1 VSHSKRVEGPAPIAS
16 PLAASTAP
24 SNLKAIVAMVCATA
38 IFTCGDASMKLVAG
52 TLPTGQTIFA
62 RGLVSLVV
70 LLHVAAWTGQLA
82 QLRRAFVPAVGLR
95 CLGDMG
101 GAVFFQSALA
111 RMKLADIMGI
121 IQLTPLSLT
130 AASALFLGERVGW
143 RRWTA
148 VAVGFCGALLI
159 IKPGSSAFNIAAI
172 IAIISVLSGSLRD
185 ISTRRIDKSIS
196 PVIILLISQVAI
208 TFAGLAFSP
217 FENWTVPTQFNVFNL
232 VLASFCSM
240 IGQLCLIYSVRSGE
254 ISAVA
259 PFRYSGML
267 WAILLGLVIWGDL
280 PDKLTFLGILVL
292 ISAGLYTL
300 YRERVVGKQR
310 RAGEEGGG

>member
-1 VSHSKRVEGPAPIAS
+1 MGSAGVEDAALSMPAP
-16 PLAASTAP
+16 AP
-24 SNLKAIVAMVCATA
+24 SNVSSNVRAIAAMVCATA

-52 TLPTGQTIFA
+52 TLPTGETIFA
-62 RGLVSLVV
+62 RGIVSFLV
-70 LLHVAAWTGQLA
+70 LLHVAAWTGQLRS
-82 QLRRAFVPAVGLR
+82 LRRALTPALGLR

-143 RRWTA
+143 RRWSA

-159 IKPGSSAFNIAAI
+159 IKPGSSAFNIAAL
-172 IAIISVLSGSLRD
+172 IAIVSVLSGSLRD
-185 ISTRRIDKSIS
+185 ISTRRIDKAIS
-196 PVIILLISQVAI
+196 PVIILLVSQVAI
-208 TFAGLAFSP
+208 SLAGLGFGAFES
-217 FENWTVPTQFNVFNL
+217 WAVPTRANAAHL

-259 PFRYSGML
+259 PFRYTGML
-267 WAILLGLVIWGDL
+267 WAILLGLAIWGEL
-280 PDKLTFLGILVL
+280 PDGWTFLGILVL
-292 ISAGLYTL
+292 ISAGLFTL

-310 RAGEEGGG
+310 AASLR

>member
-1 VSHSKRVEGPAPIAS
+1 MQRESGGSVQQKTSSGLDEAAAARTTIAP
-16 PLAASTAP
+16 P
-24 SNLKAIVAMVCATA
+24 SNLRAIVAMVCATA
-38 IFTCGDASMKLVAG
+38 IFTCGDAAMKLVAG

-62 RGLVSLVV
+62 RGIVSLFV
-70 LLHVAAWTGQLA
+70 LLHVAAWTGQLI
-82 QLRRAFVPAVGLR
+82 QLRRAFVPAMGLR
-95 CLGDMG
+95 CLGDVG
-101 GAVFFQSALA
+101 GAVFFQTALA

-172 IAIISVLSGSLRD
+172 IAILSVLSGSLRD
-185 ISTRRIDKSIS
+185 ISTRRIDRAIS
-196 PVIILLISQVAI
+196 PVIILLISQIVI

-217 FENWTVPTQFNVFNL
+217 FEVWTLPTQMNVVHL
-232 VLASFCSM
+232 VLASACSM
-240 IGQLCLIYSVRSGE
+240 IGQVCLIYSVRAGE

-259 PFRYSGML
+259 PFRYTGML
-267 WAILLGLVIWGDL
+267 WAILLGLVIWGEL
-280 PDKLTFLGILVL
+280 PDKLTFAGIVVL
-292 ISAGLYTL
+292 IGAGFYTL
-300 YRERVVGKQR
+300 YRERVVRMR
-310 RAGEEGGG
+310 R